1 MNLRSERTR
10 RTLAWGVAAIL
21 AIVAAQIATHLIDTS
36 VYGLRI
42 NAIDSGLD
50 SSVFGVAS
58 SVIVVIAAVAGI
70 AAGRVSRHRWP
81 GICGAALAV
90 YAVLSLLEVP
100 QTRDGVLLVLPVLLL
115 ILVGLW
121 LSAREE
127 PAPVAR
133 LLQTGAGVLVLSFVL
148 HVAVPFGFRR
158 VGIATGSWPYE
169 IKVALKMASE
179 IAGFGLVAVAFAAIV
194 SEHTARGAPT
204 VATV

>member
-1 MNLRSERTR
+1 MNLRSDRTR
-10 RTLAWGVAAIL
+10 RTLALGVAAIL
-21 AIVAAQIATHLIDTS
+21 AIVAVQIATHLIDTG

-42 NAIDSGLD
+42 TAFDSDLD

-58 SVIVVIAAVAGI
+58 SVIVVIAAIAGI

-115 ILVGLW
+115 ILVGSW

-133 LLQTGAGVLVLSFVL
+133 LLHTGAGLLVLSFVL
-148 HVAVPFGFRR
+148 HIAVPFVFRR

-194 SEHTARGAPT
+194 SEHTARGAPR
-204 VATV
+204 VATA